1 MTSTGHHP
9 WKENWSEDHVRPGN
23 DDSTATE
30 KETRPGISGEAR
42 RREKKGG
49 ETGDGGDVGTHFD
62 AGRDGDEEVKESESR
77 KEDDEEVE
85 EVRKPKIGRIPKAPT
100 KR

>member
-42 RREKKGG
+42 RRDNKGG
-49 ETGDGGDVGTHFD
+49 ETGDGDDVETYVD
-62 AGRDGDEEVKESESR
+62 EGRDGDEQIKGIDIREK
-77 KEDDEEVE
+77 DDESVE
-85 EVRKPKIGRIPKAPT
+85 EGRKPKIGCIPNPPT
-100 KR
+100 NI